1 MKALVISA
9 AIVCTLATGALAQSQ
24 APQSSTAQ
32 SSAAQTPEDLAVS
45 ACQSTGLI
53 ALQQRAKDITDLI
66 IDRDSLAVTSA
77 NTKVEDV
84 AIKAVVLGEAYI
96 KRDKETGKPDRFVC
110 LIGDKG
116 KVLLTFFTAK

>member
-1 MKALVISA
+1 MKTLVISA
-9 AIVCTLATGALAQSQ
+9 AVCCVLATSA
-24 APQSSTAQ
+24 
-32 SSAAQTPEDLAVS
+32 AAQTAATPNGEDTAVS

-53 ALQQRAKDITDLI
+53 ALQQRSKDITDLI
-66 IDRDSLAVTSA
+66 IDRDSLAVTTA

-84 AIKAVVLGEAYI
+84 PVKAVLLGEAYI

>member
-9 AIVCTLATGALAQSQ
+9 AIVCALATGAAAQSQ
-24 APQSSTAQ
+24 APQNSATPTPAAQ
-32 SSAAQTPEDLAVS
+32 SPEDLAVA

-53 ALQQRAKDITDLI
+53 ALQQRSKEITDLI
-66 IDRDSLAVTSA
+66 VDRDSLAVTTA

-84 AIKAVVLGEAYI
+84 AIKAVILGEAYI

>member
-1 MKALVISA
+1 MKTLVIPAMISCA
-9 AIVCTLATGALAQSQ
+9 LATGALAQT
-24 APQSSTAQ
+24 P
-32 SSAAQTPEDLAVS
+32 AAQNPEDTAVS

-53 ALQQRAKDITDLI
+53 ALQQRSKDITDLI
-66 IDRDSLAVTSA
+66 IDRDSLAVTTA

-84 AIKAVVLGEAYI
+84 PIKAVLLGEAYI

-110 LIGDKG
+110 LIGEKG